1 MFGKKNKHLNYTSG
15 PRDLIVSKEPKSPIS
30 EQYRTIRTNITY
42 SSVDTPIKSV
52 LFTSATPSA
61 GKSTTAANVAIAYA
75 QSGKRTLLLD
85 ADLRRPTT
93 HYTFELNNQRG
104 LSNAIV
110 NDMPLESIIRETDI
124 ENLDVVTSGPVPP
137 NPSELIASN
146 KMAQFFKTVTMQY
159 DMVIVDSPP
168 ILAVTDGQ
176 LLSKVVDGTILVT
189 NVESNNRDSL
199 THAKDL
205 LEKAN
210 ANLIGVVMNNKK
222 LKNSKDSY
230 YYYYGNEK

>member
-1 MFGKKNKHLNYTSG
+1 MFGKKNKLLDYESG
-15 PRDLIVSKEPKSPIS
+15 PRDLVVSKKPKSPIS

-42 SSVDTPIKSV
+42 SSIDTEIKSV

-75 QSGKRTLLLD
+75 QAGKKTLLLD

-93 HYTFELNNQRG
+93 HYTFEVNNQRG
-104 LSNAIV
+104 LSTAIV
-110 NDMPLESIIRETDI
+110 NEMPLENIIRETEID
-124 ENLDVVTSGPVPP
+124 NLDIVTSGPVPP

-146 KMAQFFKTVTMQY
+146 KMEHFFKTVGMQY

-176 LLSKVVDGTILVT
+176 LLSKLVDGTILVT

-205 LEKAN
+205 LQKAD
-210 ANLIGVVMNNKK
+210 ANLIGVVLNNKK
-222 LKNSKDSY
+222 QKNAKDSY
-230 YYYYGNEK
+230 YYYYGTDK

>member
-1 MFGKKNKHLNYTSG
+1 MFGKKNKHLDYTTG
-15 PRDLIVSKEPKSPIS
+15 PRDLIVVKEPKSPIS

-52 LFTSATPSA
+52 LFTSSLTNA

-75 QSGKRTLLLD
+75 QAGKRTLLLD

-93 HYTFELNNQRG
+93 HYTFEVNNQKG
-104 LSNAIV
+104 LSTAIV
-110 NDMPLESIIRETDI
+110 NEAPLESVIRETDI
-124 ENLDVVTSGPVPP
+124 ENLDIVTSGPVPP

-146 KMAQFFKTVTMQY
+146 KMEHFFKTVKMQY

-176 LLSKVVDGTILVT
+176 LLSKLVDGTILVT

-199 THAKDL
+199 AHAKDS
-205 LEKAN
+205 LEKADSN
-210 ANLIGVVMNNKK
+210 VIGVVLNNKK
-222 LKNSKDSY
+222 QKNTKDSY

>member
-1 MFGKKNKHLNYTSG
+1 MFGKKNKHLDYTSG
-15 PRDLIVSKEPKSPIS
+15 PRDLIVAKEPKSPIS

-42 SSVDTPIKSV
+42 SSVDTQIKSV

-75 QSGKRTLLLD
+75 QAGKRTLLLD

-93 HYTFELNNQRG
+93 HYTFEMNNQKG
-104 LSNAIV
+104 LSTAIV
-110 NDMPLESIIRETDI
+110 NEMPLENVIRETEI
-124 ENLDVVTSGPVPP
+124 ENLDIVTSGPVPP

-146 KMAQFFKTVTMQY
+146 KMEHFFKTITMQY

-168 ILAVTDGQ
+168 ILAVTDAQ
-176 LLSKVVDGTILVT
+176 LLSKLVDGTILVT
-189 NVESNNRDSL
+189 NVESNNKDSL
-199 THAKDL
+199 AHAKDL
-205 LEKAN
+205 LNKADS
-210 ANLIGVVMNNKK
+210 NLIGVVLNNKK
-222 LKNSKDSY
+222 QKSSKDSY

>member
-1 MFGKKNKHLNYTSG
+1 MFGKKNKLLDYTSG
-15 PRDLIVSKEPKSPIS
+15 PRDLIVSKQPKSPIS

-75 QSGKRTLLLD
+75 QAGKRTLLLD

-93 HYTFELNNQRG
+93 HYTFEMNNQRG
-104 LSNAIV
+104 LSTAIV
-110 NDMPLESIIRETDI
+110 NEMPLESIIRETDI

-146 KMAQFFKTVTMQY
+146 KMVQFFKTLTMQY

-168 ILAVTDGQ
+168 ILAVTDAQ
-176 LLSKVVDGTILVT
+176 LLSKVVDGTILVS

-199 THAKDL
+199 AHAKDL
-205 LEKAN
+205 LEKAD
-210 ANLIGVVMNNKK
+210 ANLIGVVINNKK
-222 LKNSKDSY
+222 IRNSKDSY